1 MPQPNTLLLGT
12 AMWGWTTSRERA
24 FKLLDQFYEKG
35 FREVDGA
42 TNYPIN
48 KQPDDFRKAEGI
60 LLDWIKANG
69 VSDLKVM
76 MKVGSLNNMRT
87 PDHNL
92 SKSFLLMMLDEYQHA
107 FQENFD
113 TLMLHWDNREDK
125 SEMEETYEAL
135 QIAREQGCRVGL
147 SGIRHPELHAEVN
160 AAFELPLR
168 IQIKHNLLKSD
179 YERYAP
185 FHGQHRFITYGINA
199 GGIKLDPAAYHE
211 DSSLRARGGDVSA
224 PHPIVEPLQKAMAA
238 ANERTERPAITSMN
252 HCGLAFAFHQP
263 EVAGILLGT
272 SRTEQLEDS
281 INFFHAL
288 QRYDYSDFYEQL
300 KRVKEKADG

>member
-1 MPQPNTLLLGT
+1 MPQPTTNLVLGT
-12 AMWGWTTSRERA
+12 AMWGWTTPKARA
-24 FKLLDQFYEKG
+24 FELLDLFYAEG
-35 FREVDGA
+35 FREIDGA

-48 KQPDDFRKAEGI
+48 KQPADFRKAEQI
-60 LLDWIKANG
+60 LLEWIDAHR

-107 FQENFD
+107 FQDNFD
-113 TLMLHWDNREDK
+113 TFMLHWDNRADK
-125 SEMEETYEAL
+125 SEIEETYEAL
-135 QIAREQGCRVGL
+135 QIAQERGCRIGL
-147 SGIRHPELHAEVN
+147 SGIKFPDVHAAVN
-160 AAFELPLR
+160 EAFGLDPR
-168 IQIKHNLLKSD
+168 IQMKHNLLQSD

-185 FHGQHRFITYGINA
+185 FHGKRRFITYGINA

-224 PHPIVEPLQKAMAA
+224 PHPIVEPLQKAIAA
-238 ANERTERPAITSMN
+238 ANEQTGRPAVSSMN
-252 HCGLAFAFHQP
+252 HCGMAFAYHHP

-272 SRTEQLEDS
+272 SRPSQLQDS
-281 INFFHAL
+281 INFFRAM

-300 KRVKEKADG
+300 KGVNG